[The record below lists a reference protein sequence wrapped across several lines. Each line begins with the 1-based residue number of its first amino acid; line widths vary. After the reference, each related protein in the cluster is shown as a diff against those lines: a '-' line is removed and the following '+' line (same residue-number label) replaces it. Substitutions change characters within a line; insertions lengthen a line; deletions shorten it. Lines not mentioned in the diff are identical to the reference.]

1 MKYSL
6 RQDPLLKRCLCQ
18 IDLASDP
25 QKRRDMLAASNGCS
39 IIPQLHYNNKFIGDW
54 DTVQDLEDFGELEAA
69 LQG

>member
-1 MKYSL
+1 MSL
-6 RQDPLLKRCLCQ
+6 VHQ

-25 QKRRDMLAASNGCS
+25 QKRRDMLAVSKGCS
-39 IIPQLHYNNKFIGDW
+39 VIPQLHFNDNFVGDW